1 MCCLHTLLYV
11 DASICSHQWS
21 GFKSFQNGDGSCF
34 GRELSYVVFS
44 REHCLL
50 ALLREKLSF

>member
-1 MCCLHTLLYV
+1 MG
-11 DASICSHQWS
+11 SSP
-21 GFKSFQNGDGSCF
+21 FKMVGDGSCF
-34 GRELSYVVFS
+34 GRELSYVAFS